1 MKNHNFT
8 KSSSRGSNYFEG
20 KHRNWRSVL
29 KSIANEDRG
38 QKPQDVEKSVLQL
51 SINPLHGTPCLLE
64 DEAYLVS
71 FKTRKGNTLQD
82 FNLLPATKAELIQLA
97 LFLGT
102 CTYFHTAAT
111 HEIVP
116 GQHITS
122 VPTSDG
128 KVEITLSSD
137 AGLVEILGDSD
148 IASTFILTLNIDQL
162 EAYEEFITSSIATND
177 AIHLF
182 NIGALE
188 ASKQLQL
195 AS

>member
-1 MKNHNFT
+1 M
-8 KSSSRGSNYFEG
+8 
-20 KHRNWRSVL
+20 L

-38 QKPQDVEKSVLQL
+38 QTPQVVEKSVLQL
-51 SINPLHGTPCLLE
+51 IINPLHDTPCLPE

-71 FKTRKGNTLQD
+71 LKNRKGNTLQN
-82 FNLLPATKAELIQLA
+82 FNLLPASKAELIQLA

-102 CTYFHTAAT
+102 CTYFHTTVT
-111 HEIVP
+111 HEIAP

-122 VPTSDG
+122 VPTFDG
-128 KVEITLSSD
+128 NVELTLSTNSD
-137 AGLVEILGDSD
+137 LVTLLADPD
-148 IASTFILTLNIDQL
+148 IVQSLTLTLNIDQL

-182 NIGALE
+182 NISALE
-188 ASKQLQL
+188 STKQLQL